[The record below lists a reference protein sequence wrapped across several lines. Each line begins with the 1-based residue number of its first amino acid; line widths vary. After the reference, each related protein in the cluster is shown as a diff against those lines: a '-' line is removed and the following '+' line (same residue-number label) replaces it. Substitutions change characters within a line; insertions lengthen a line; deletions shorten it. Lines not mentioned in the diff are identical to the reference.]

1 MLDVSPRHLEQ
12 RGGSSGLCQG
22 LLPRVEGPS
31 GRADSEWEVGKE
43 TEEEFQVRRLA
54 QVCV

>member
-12 RGGSSGLCQG
+12 RGGSNGLCQG
-22 LLPRVEGPS
+22 LLPRAEGPS

-43 TEEEFQVRRLA
+43 TEEEFQVK
-54 QVCV
+54 